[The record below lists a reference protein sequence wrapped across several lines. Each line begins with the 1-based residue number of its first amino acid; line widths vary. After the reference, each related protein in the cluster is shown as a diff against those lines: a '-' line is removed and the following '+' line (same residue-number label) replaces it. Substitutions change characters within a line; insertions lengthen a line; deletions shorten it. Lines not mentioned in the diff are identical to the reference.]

1 MKKVLGTALGIASS
15 LAFALPAYAGP
26 NLNPKPQGGMAALG
40 NLDAKNFG
48 PLIGQFVTIL
58 LIIAAIISLFF
69 LIWGGIRWITSSG
82 DKTKV
87 ESARSTIISALI
99 GLVIAFL
106 AYFIFSVVLG
116 IFGLSPT
123 NLTLPVLGK

>member
-15 LAFALPAYAGP
+15 LSFALPAYAG
-26 NLNPKPQGGMAALG
+26 LNMNPAPQGGMAALG
-40 NLDAKNFG
+40 NLKASDFG
-48 PLIGQFVTIL
+48 KLIGQFVTIL

-69 LIWGGIRWITSSG
+69 LIWGGIRWVTSSG

-87 ESARSTIISALI
+87 ESARSTIISALV

-116 IFGLSPT
+116 LFGLSPSS
-123 NLTLPVLGK
+123 LSLPVLGK